1 MNQIKQMEHMTEAL
15 GRRPPLTNT
24 AAVEKADP
32 FYFSRLSARLVHLS
46 RSLALTRHLRHLI
59 DRQLSI
65 NSSNRSS
72 DTSITAAV
80 CFRPLCIKR
89 PQMSDRAPDLAVAA
103 AAAVI
108 TPDISP

>member
-24 AAVEKADP
+24 AAVEKADSFPVKCAAGAFVP
-32 FYFSRLSARLVHLS
+32 FTGANPSFAALNRPADGAR
-46 RSLALTRHLRHLI
+46 
-59 DRQLSI
+59 LSI

-80 CFRPLCIKR
+80 YFRPLCIKR
-89 PQMSDRAPDLAVAA
+89 PQMSDRAPDLAVA
-103 AAAVI
+103 VI